1 MSTERMSISAIAREL
16 DLDRKTVRSL
26 LHLGPPG
33 ERHPRVEAP
42 SLLDPFKPY
51 LQARIAQHPLSSV
64 RLLEEIQRQG
74 YAGGYD
80 LVKRFVRPLRQ
91 QKEIAAVVRFETD
104 PGQQAQVDFGHFGY
118 LEEDGVRRHL
128 YGFSMILDYSRCRYV
143 EFVTRITTPILIRCH
158 LNAFDY
164 LGGYP
169 DDLLHDNMT

>member
-42 SLLDPFKPY
+42 SLPDPFKPY
-51 LQARIAQHPLSSV
+51 LQARIAQHPLSSI

-80 LVKRFVRPLRQ
+80 LVRRFVRPLRQ
-91 QKEIAAVVRFETD
+91 QKEIAKTSF
-104 PGQQAQVDFGHFGY
+104 H
-118 LEEDGVRRHL
+118 
-128 YGFSMILDYSRCRYV
+128 
-143 EFVTRITTPILIRCH
+143 RI
-158 LNAFDY
+158 
-164 LGGYP
+164 G
-169 DDLLHDNMT
+169 